1 MNEKEFKVLFE
12 KILDIIEN
20 NKGEKKRIQ
29 IRDLWNSLKFDDCN
43 NFAKYLKK
51 IEYAGEGANNY
62 LELLVNE
69 LHDQFIIDWWDNERK
84 LILQANYNF
93 VNRKMKKI

>member
-43 NFAKYLKK
+43 NFAKYLKNILTVCCDCCNGK
-51 IEYAGEGANNY
+51 Q
-62 LELLVNE
+62 LVVLTVLFCTGIN
-69 LHDQFIIDWWDNERK
+69 
-84 LILQANYNF
+84 
-93 VNRKMKKI
+93 